1 MYKTLSG
8 PLVVQIEISA
18 NCTNRCLHCY
28 NFWREDDG
36 FTPLGNLSMSAVE
49 QVMDK
54 LILSKVFHVVFTGG
68 EPFLNKRVLFRAI
81 EKARAAN
88 ITVGINSNLI
98 PLNFKDVERLKELGI
113 TNVLTSLMAPTAEI
127 HDEIAQLKG
136 AFEKTIKGVQL
147 LQKARISTM
156 INMVISQKNKHLLRE
171 TALFVKSLGI
181 KHFSSTRAG
190 CPGNCG
196 DFSEMS
202 LNLQDFRNYLAE
214 LYAVGEQEKMSVGVL
229 ESYPLCAIKEIRRYK
244 SFIGRRCSAGVTTL
258 TITSNGDV
266 RPCSHLDVVY
276 GNIFSEN
283 TDAIWNRMK
292 EWRDGSLLPS
302 ECRSCKILAWCGGG
316 CRMEAKMRNGS
327 FTAMDPYAMS
337 QDIEYAASELSKI
350 EREMPSSLPQIFQ
363 LNPKTRWRTEN
374 FGAVVFVGQRFR
386 CYLNTTATKFLQGLY
401 RNRLYQISD
410 FNGKFEGKLEGFL
423 RQLYNYQILMK
434 GGKNHG

>member
-8 PLVVQIEISA
+8 PLVAQIEISA
-18 NCTNRCLHCY
+18 DCTNRCLHCY
-28 NFWREDDG
+28 NFWREEDD
-36 FTPLGNLSMSAVE
+36 FVSFSNLSMDVAE

-81 EKARAAN
+81 EKARDAN

-98 PLNFKDVERLKELGI
+98 PLNFKDVERLKELGV

-127 HDEIAQLKG
+127 HDEIAQSKG
-136 AFEKTIKGVQL
+136 AFKRTTMGIRL
-147 LQKARISTM
+147 LQKAGIPIM
-156 INMVISQKNKHLLRE
+156 VNMVISQKNKHILKE

-181 KHFSSTRAG
+181 KYFSSTRAG

-202 LNLQDFRNYLAE
+202 LNLQDFRDYLAE
-214 LYAVGEQEKMSVGVL
+214 LYAVGEQEKISVGVL

-244 SFIGRRCSAGVTTL
+244 SFIGRRCSAGVTTF
-258 TITSNGDV
+258 TITSNGDI

-276 GNIFSEN
+276 GNALSEN
-283 TDAIWNRMK
+283 IDVIWNRMK
-292 EWRDGSLLPS
+292 EWRDGSLLPR
-302 ECRSCKILAWCGGG
+302 ECSSCKILAWCGGG

-327 FTAMDPYAMS
+327 FTAIDPYVTP
-337 QDIEYAASELSKI
+337 QDVEYAALELVKI
-350 EREMPSSLPQIFQ
+350 EQEKPSSLPLVFQ
-363 LNPKTRWRTEN
+363 LNPKTRWRIEK

-386 CYLNTTATKFLQGLY
+386 CYLNTTGTMWLQNLHK
-401 RNRLYQISD
+401 NKLYQASD
-410 FNGKFEGKLEGFL
+410 FNDKFEGDLEGFL
-423 RQLYNYQILMK
+423 KRLYSLQILIK
-434 GGKNHG
+434 GGENHE